1 LFDDDICSIISV
13 LVHVSCGTNTAL
25 NDINGQSF
33 RIVPMW
39 WSFQVL
45 CRLPN
50 TTKCHNFHFL
60 GRVPEKRNTE
70 ITGAGFYRLYVISVI
85 KLTVSKHW
93 IYYSLK
99 HVKSTLNLLLP
110 QQMVLEYLHSPDSWT
125 ILSHFLLQNNIQYI
139 REALNDK
146 KINVKGKLS
155 TAVRHT
161 PHRCG
166 NSHATA
172 KCDHSVTCHPA
183 EMTFPHYLSRSWY
196 STKWPLIVGCK
207 GELT

>member
-125 ILSHFLLQNNIQYI
+125 ILSHFLLQNNTQYI

-146 KINVKGKLS
+146 KVKVKGKLS
-155 TAVRHT
+155 IAVRHT
-161 PHRCG
+161 
-166 NSHATA
+166 SQLWEL
-172 KCDHSVTCHPA
+172 TCHSQMRPQCNLPSGRDDIPQRWHSRIISA
-183 EMTFPHYLSRSWY
+183 EAGTRLSDLW
-196 STKWPLIVGCK
+196 
-207 GELT
+207 